1 MNRTDDGAVFCCE
14 SFYMLAL
21 TSIETF
27 TFAFYNNIEEK
38 LTGGIIWTHYL
49 QIYR

>member
-14 SFYMLAL
+14 SIYMLAL

-27 TFAFYNNIEEK
+27 TFAFYNNIEIK